1 MARKNIFDLLKDRYD
16 VNNEFQKITGLFN
29 SKLVQQKISGFARKY
44 TNDYT
49 LEEMV
54 EDVFFDWKGRG
65 SCISCQ
71 NMREELEINKIIN
84 DTKRT
89 IDDIITVLEYYEN
102 IFNLFLKKVA
112 PKLPTYEYTKHHNLD
127 ILFEN
132 EDKLLDYL
140 NYEQR
145 VFEKEEMV
153 ILIPKNPA
161 ATAVAEISSNDTAM
175 SILMY
180 HHASL
185 KGKIEEKRK
194 LLLSIAQEYETL
206 LAKGIEGFSSYFD
219 NARNM
224 LNNTHLRHNNKSGKD
239 KKELIA
245 QMSNEEL
252 ETWYDELYQLLL
264 FCVLIKDN
272 KDRKDKIAKFLKG
285 LQEKK
290 S

>member
-1 MARKNIFDLLKDRYD
+1 M
-16 VNNEFQKITGLFN
+16 
-29 SKLVQQKISGFARKY
+29 
-44 TNDYT
+44 
-49 LEEMV
+49 
-54 EDVFFDWKGRG
+54 
-65 SCISCQ
+65 
-71 NMREELEINKIIN
+71 
-84 DTKRT
+84 
-89 IDDIITVLEYYEN
+89 
-102 IFNLFLKKVA
+102 
-112 PKLPTYEYTKHHNLD
+112 
-127 ILFEN
+127 
-132 EDKLLDYL
+132 
-140 NYEQR
+140 
-145 VFEKEEMV
+145 
-153 ILIPKNPA
+153 
-161 ATAVAEISSNDTAM
+161 
-175 SILMY
+175 MY

-272 KDRKDKIAKFLKG
+272 KDRKDKIAEFLKG